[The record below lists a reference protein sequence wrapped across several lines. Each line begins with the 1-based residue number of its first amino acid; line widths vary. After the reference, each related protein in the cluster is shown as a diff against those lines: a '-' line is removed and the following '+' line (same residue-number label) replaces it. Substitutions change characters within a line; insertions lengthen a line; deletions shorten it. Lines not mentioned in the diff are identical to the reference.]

1 MHAQVYKTNAE
12 GVINQK
18 KKMWEKVILKKSYK
32 KRKDLRE
39 IN

>member
-18 KKMWEKVILKKSYK
+18 KKNVRKGNLKKKLQKK
-32 KRKDLRE
+32 KRLKR
-39 IN
+39 N